1 MTDWHAR
8 HRFCANCGQ
17 PTRAASGGWKRECDG
32 CGAQHFPRTD
42 PVTIMLV
49 VRHDPALGDVCLMAR
64 QSRFP
69 PGMYSCIAGFV
80 EPGESFEDA
89 VRRETLE
96 ETGLVVGSVRYLA
109 CQPWPFPSSLM
120 IGCIA
125 ESLTSAITL
134 DETELEAGRWFT
146 RAEAEL
152 MLEGRHPEGFTPPVH
167 IAIANTLLRAW
178 LAM

>member
-1 MTDWHAR
+1 
-8 HRFCANCGQ
+8 
-17 PTRAASGGWKRECDG
+17 
-32 CGAQHFPRTD
+32 
-42 PVTIMLV
+42 
-49 VRHDPALGDVCLMAR
+49 
-64 QSRFP
+64 
-69 PGMYSCIAGFV
+69 
-80 EPGESFEDA
+80 
-89 VRRETLE
+89 
-96 ETGLVVGSVRYLA
+96 
-109 CQPWPFPSSLM
+109 M

-167 IAIANTLLRAW
+167 IAIAHTLLRAW